1 MIRDI
6 NKYILLRDAW
16 TVYTVVTAAPAAL
29 VKLVLLLVHFVPA
42 AQRRARHDQ
51 CDAQDRT
58 WNPI

>member
-16 TVYTVVTAAPAAL
+16 TVYTVVTAATAAL

-42 AQRRARHDQ
+42 AQRRARYDQ

>member
-1 MIRDI
+1 MIHDI

-16 TVYTVVTAAPAAL
+16 TVYTVFTAAL
-29 VKLVLLLVHFVPA
+29 IKLVLLLVHFVPA